1 MNNPHDK
8 FCKEILTRRENA
20 VSFFREYLPED
31 LSARADWRTLKIVKA
46 TFISPTSQQ
55 LKERFSDILYT
66 VRVKGATVFI
76 YLLFERRP
84 TPDDLMPLRLF
95 YYMGEAWELFLNQNP
110 EETRLPGIVPIL
122 FYHGESP
129 WSVSPQFQDMIA
141 EPELT
146 ADYSPRFRHVLMDF
160 SRFGDAEIKGNVFVR
175 LFLSVARRIYA
186 PDFND
191 HFDKM
196 LPLFAELSRKRTGM
210 QYLETVLRYL
220 YAVRDD
226 MDPEETEKKLVSA
239 IDEDKKEGI
248 VTVAEK
254 LRNEG
259 RVEGEIQGK
268 IEGKIEGEIQGEI
281 KTYKELLAKG
291 LLPKDMAAQKLEE
304 LNRKLEELSEKDVDF
319 TGQ

>member
-8 FCKEILTRRENA
+8 FCKETLTRRENA
-20 VSFFREYLPED
+20 ASLFREGLPED
-31 LSARADWRTLKIVKA
+31 IAKRADWGTLSIAKES
-46 TFISPTSQQ
+46 FISPELQ
-55 LKERFSDILYT
+55 ERFSDILYT
-66 VRVKGATVFI
+66 VRVKGALVFI
-76 YLLFERRP
+76 YLLFEHQS
-84 TPDDLMPLRLF
+84 TVDVWMPLRFFHYL
-95 YYMGEAWELFLNQNP
+95 GGIWELFLKQHP

-220 YAVRDD
+220 YEVRDD
-226 MDPEETEKKLVSA
+226 MDPEETESKLVRA
-239 IDEDKKEGI
+239 IDEDKKEGV

-259 RVEGEIQGK
+259 RVEGEIQ
-268 IEGKIEGEIQGEI
+268 GEIQGEI

-291 LLPKDMAAQKLEE
+291 LLPEDMAAQKLEE
-304 LNRKLEELSEKDVDF
+304 LNRKLAELSEKNVDF